1 MAAAGRSS
9 GQKGRIL
16 DFASDLFFRYGFKRV
31 TIDEITAE
39 LRMSKTTFYRYF
51 KSKEDLLA
59 KVIREYYA
67 RIHDGISDIMTRSV
81 PNYLEELTSV
91 LLFIGKKLGGID
103 SRALQDI
110 RSSAPRTWQTLQ
122 ELQHRMVHAAIEKVL
137 HQGVEAGVVRPNVD
151 AKLMANMIVMN
162 IESVF
167 TNERLRTMSLSVHEG
182 IQAIVD
188 VFLKGIL
195 TDREDTRS
203 WVGHGAIDSG
213 QGAPQ

>member
-1 MAAAGRSS
+1 MAAAGRPS

-67 RIHDGISDIMTRSV
+67 KIHDGISDIMTQGV
-81 PNYLEELTSV
+81 ADYLEELKSV
-91 LLFIGKKLGGID
+91 LLFIGKKLEGID

-122 ELQHRMVHAAIEKVL
+122 ELQQRMVHTAIEKVL
-137 HQGVEAGVVRPNVD
+137 HKGVVAGAVRPNVD
-151 AKLMANMIVMN
+151 VKLMANMIVLN
-162 IESVF
+162 IENVF
-167 TNERLRTMSLSVHEG
+167 TNETLKTLSLSVQEA
-182 IQAIVD
+182 IQAFVD

-195 TDREDTRS
+195 TDRKPRAR
-203 WVGHGAIDSG
+203 G
-213 QGAPQ
+213 